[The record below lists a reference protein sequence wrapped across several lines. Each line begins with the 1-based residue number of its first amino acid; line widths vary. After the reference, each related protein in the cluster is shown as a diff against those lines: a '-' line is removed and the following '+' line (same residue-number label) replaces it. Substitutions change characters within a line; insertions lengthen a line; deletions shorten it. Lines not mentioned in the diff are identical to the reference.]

1 MSDIVMYLGFCVVG
15 YILGIPLRKFKENLG
30 WVGAAQSISVIILV
44 CTMGIRIGSNEQI
57 VANLGTYGIYSAV
70 YTLVILFMSAVVV
83 SIVRR
88 FLKINKYGIVV
99 KDKASASAG
108 KEKNHQNQ
116 AGGKIDKMTLL
127 IVGGVIL
134 GIIIGYFGCRNM
146 VMDKAAFEAGI
157 SLAITIELC
166 VLLIFVG
173 LDLGLEGQVVSNFRN
188 AGLRIL
194 AIPMAIVVGTVAG
207 AVICAMVLPVS
218 MRESLAIGCGFGWY
232 SLSAGLIMDAGY
244 VTAGAISFMHNVM
257 REVFS
262 IILVP
267 IVARY
272 VGYMEAVALPGAPG
286 MDVCL
291 PIVERSTNGTIAMY
305 SFISG
310 CTLSILVPFIVPVFL

>member
-1 MSDIVMYLGFCVVG
+1 MTDVIMYLSFCVIG
-15 YILGIPLRKFKENLG
+15 YVLGVPLRKVKDKLG
-30 WVGAAQSISVIILV
+30 WVGTAQSASVIALV
-44 CTMGIRIGSNEQI
+44 FIMGVRIGSNEQI
-57 VANLGTYGIYSAV
+57 VGNLGSYGIYSAI
-70 YTLVILFMSAVVV
+70 YTLVILFMSALAV

-88 FLKINKYGIVV
+88 VLKMNRYGLVV
-99 KDKASASAG
+99 KDSSENESSDAN
-108 KEKNHQNQ
+108 KEKQ

-127 IVGGVIL
+127 IVGGVIA
-134 GIIIGYFGCRNM
+134 GILVGYFVCGM
-146 VMDKAAFEAGI
+146 IFTDEAAFEAGL
-157 SLAITIELC
+157 SLAITIGLC

-173 LDLGLEGQVVSNFRN
+173 LDLGIEGQVINNFKN

-194 AIPMAIVVGTVAG
+194 ALPVAVALGTMAG
-207 AVICAMVLPVS
+207 AVICSVLLPVS

-232 SLSAGLIMDAGY
+232 SLGAGILMDAGY
-244 VTAGAISFMHNVM
+244 MTAGAISFMHNVM

-272 VGYMEAVALPGAPG
+272 VGYVEAIALPGAPG

-291 PIVERSTNGTIAMY
+291 PIVERSTSGTVAVY

-310 CTLSILVPFIVPVFL
+310 LALSLSVALLVPLFL